1 MGYAGQEGRHQ
12 DHPVIL
18 EYLERSGLARSFCLD
33 GGEAKGIFTGISFA
47 IWFFHK
53 LPVNPQLAIALP
65 TQLDYNIFAK
75 TGTKQAPRNKFY
87 LEVIHYA

>member
-1 MGYAGQEGRHQ
+1 MPAPFGWMAEKLRGFLQEFPLQFG
-12 DHPVIL
+12 
-18 EYLERSGLARSFCLD
+18 
-33 GGEAKGIFTGISFA
+33 
-47 IWFFHK
+47 FFHK